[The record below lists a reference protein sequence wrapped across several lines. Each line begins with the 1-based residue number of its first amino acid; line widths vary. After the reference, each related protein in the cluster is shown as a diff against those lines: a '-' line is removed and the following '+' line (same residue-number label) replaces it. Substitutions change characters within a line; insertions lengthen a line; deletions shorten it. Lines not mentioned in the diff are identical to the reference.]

1 MRVFVLFLFSCLFL
15 LSAASFSS
23 PYLVV
28 SMPFDTD
35 SAGKKFSILSWNN
48 STISQTGVSFQ
59 LDKVTEGAI
68 TFIDGGQFGLV
79 QTDRGKVSVFRID
92 STGKPT
98 VINADY
104 RPRTCYANSVIAD
117 PANANRAYIID
128 VNVSGGICAIS
139 IDSSTGAI
147 SDAGQVM
154 ASTSPVSMLFPTT
167 NNSQDTSGLAVV
179 VSLSGVASLIDAS
192 THAVIQTLLVFGT
205 SNRDGSPD
213 ALVSDAVL
221 TADNQ
226 FLLVLDNNSVT
237 GSMRLSAVR
246 MNWSVKSMATSQV
259 INKLNDPAAIVAS
272 PYNNA
277 LVISSA
283 QGNALLRLL
292 YDPQNAASPITMQ
305 GAITTKDK
313 PQLPNTMVLMAG
325 PEAIVGRV
333 AVAELSGVRQIQ
345 FTEDGQVLDLG
356 LNPAGPN
363 DESGNIVGAIG
374 AQPAK

>member
-1 MRVFVLFLFSCLFL
+1 MSLFILFVFSCLFL
-15 LSAASFSS
+15 ASAASFSP

-28 SMPFDTD
+28 SLPFDTE
-35 SAGKKFSILSWNN
+35 SEGKKFSVLSWNN

-68 TFIDGGQFGLV
+68 AFIDGGQFGLV
-79 QTDRGKVSVFRID
+79 NTDHGKVSVFRLD

-98 VINADY
+98 VINADF

-117 PANANRAYIID
+117 PTNANRAYVID
-128 VNVSGGICAIS
+128 VNVSGGICALS
-139 IDSSTGAI
+139 IDSNTGAI

-167 NNSQDTSGLAVV
+167 QNSGLAVV
-179 VSLSGVASLIDAS
+179 VSLSGVASLVDTS
-192 THAVIQTLLVFGT
+192 THAVLQTLLVFGT

-213 ALVSDAVL
+213 ALVADAVL

-246 MNWSVKSMATSQV
+246 MDWTAKSMSTSQV

-277 LVISSA
+277 VVITSA
-283 QGNALLRLL
+283 QGNALLRLV
-292 YDPQNAASPITMQ
+292 YDPKSAASPITMQ
-305 GAITTKDK
+305 GAVATTVK
-313 PQLPNTMVLMAG
+313 PQLPNTMVLMSG
-325 PEAIVGRV
+325 PGAIVGRV
-333 AVAELSGVRQIQ
+333 AVAELTGVRQIQ

-356 LNPAGPN
+356 LNPAGSN